1 MTSQEKQLL
10 KSLMG
15 MMINVGMHR
24 FIFFQIT
31 SNTLAADICQ
41 CWVWCDTSFKLSRYP
56 AYIVL
61 PITVTVI
68 NAFSSH
74 RHLKCG
80 TAKDLEANNMSELT
94 TSCYV
99 TIIKASH
106 EVLNQTNVLH
116 SGTWCNASTK
126 EYNRSESERGR
137 QSEKVSDL
145 TVMSGHSNH
154 SLQLSKKTLL
164 AMRNASKL
172 LLLCTTEVSFMLP

>member
-1 MTSQEKQLL
+1 MTSQQKQLL
-10 KSLMG
+10 KSIMG

-137 QSEKVSDL
+137 QSEKKQSCVILCFQSCQATL
-145 TVMSGHSNH
+145 TTVYSW
-154 SLQLSKKTLL
+154 
-164 AMRNASKL
+164 ARKL
-172 LLLCTTEVSFMLP
+172 CWQWEMHPNCCCFV

>member
-1 MTSQEKQLL
+1 MTSPQKQLL

-106 EVLNQTNVLH
+106 EVLNQTNVFTLGPDVMPLRKNIIGVKVNEGDKVRKSKVVSSYVFSH
-116 SGTWCNASTK
+116 V
-126 EYNRSESERGR
+126 RS
-137 QSEKVSDL
+137 L
-145 TVMSGHSNH
+145 
-154 SLQLSKKTLL
+154 
-164 AMRNASKL
+164 
-172 LLLCTTEVSFMLP
+172 